1 MKRREIL
8 KMLSSIG
15 AFSLVGIERLAK
27 AMADPK
33 PSSIDVCVEEIEV
46 ACVVSASTG
55 GEYYLSSCTND
66 ICPNVFRCNGGATN
80 FYCDSSFNCAVQ
92 HTCDP
97 RAAAGDFQCKN
108 LFTCGLAGTTG
119 TFTCSGGTDPGLND
133 AQFVC
138 HGTFSGCHGARPFDC
153 SDFMCRGTYNCG
165 AGHAGCP
172 HPIPGAVICE
182 LPAGYHS

>member
-8 KMLSSIG
+8 KMLGVSTL
-15 AFSLVGIERLAK
+15 SLMGIERLAK
-27 AMADPK
+27 AMASTK
-33 PSSIDVCVEEIEV
+33 LSSIEVCTGEIEV

-66 ICPNVFRCNGGATN
+66 ICPNVFRCNGRSTD
-80 FYCDSSFNCAVQ
+80 FYCNSSFNCAIQ

-97 RAAAGDFQCKN
+97 QAAAGDFRCNN
-108 LFTCGLAGTTG
+108 LFTCGLMQATG
-119 TFTCSGGTDPGLND
+119 TFTCSGGVDTGLND

-138 HGTFSGCHGARPFDC
+138 FGTFSGCHDYRPFFC
-153 SDFMCRGTYNCG
+153 SDFKCQGTYNCG

-172 HPIPGAVICE
+172 NPLPTGRVVCE
-182 LPAGYHS
+182 PNYHS